1 MAVIS
6 FLLVAALAVA
16 ICVGLIV
23 LLIAAVDRIQ
33 APPSQDFRVWGAVAR
48 ELGLTFT
55 DKDSERSISGMLNG
69 APVRAVYRE
78 ETEHGRNAPAIK
90 KTLDFYAGGAGYI
103 PASLALRKDSGGLA
117 FARLVTGDDDEQIGD
132 EPFDDRVELSDL
144 DAYACAALSH
154 AAREQLGQAIERG
167 KGVELAGSTLRYE
180 MRWEEP
186 HDRAWLIQMLQWVS
200 QLGRLLSVTPETLH
214 RRLAENAAR
223 DPSPRVRLRNLM
235 YLTDAATRSPPAL
248 IADAARALLSDGNA
262 PIRLLAAKQLG
273 AEGCL
278 PLLGLAS
285 DATEGTALRAEAV
298 QALGAQGG
306 AKLAPALGSLAGDAA
321 PEVARAAL
329 SAIAAQRLTALV
341 PVVLECAQSPN
352 AAVRAGAAA
361 ALAQLGSATAEA
373 TLIGLLTD
381 PSADVQLASASALGE
396 VGTVTA
402 VEPLLPVAQGFGR
415 AQLRHAARAAIGR
428 IQSRLGPA
436 EAGLLSL
443 ARDHELAG
451 AVDLAD
457 AASSVGE
464 LSLAEPLGP
473 EPAPSTPRPRRER
486 LRRES

>member
-6 FLLVAALAVA
+6 FLLVAALTVA
-16 ICVGLIV
+16 ICVGLIC
-23 LLIAAVDRIQ
+23 LLIAAVDNIQ

-55 DKDSERSISGMLNG
+55 DKDSNRSISGMLNG
-69 APVRAVYRE
+69 APVRVVYRE
-78 ETEHGRNAPAIK
+78 EADHGRDTPAFK

-103 PASLALRKDSGGLA
+103 PSSLALRKDSGGLA

-132 EPFDDRVELSDL
+132 AFFDDRVELFDL

-154 AAREQLGQAIERG
+154 AAREQLGQAIEKG
-167 KGVELAGSTLRYE
+167 TGVELSQSTLHYE

-186 HDRAWLIQMLQWVS
+186 HDQAWLIQMLLWIS
-200 QLGRLLSVTPETLH
+200 RLGQLLSVTPETLH

-223 DPSPRVRLRNLM
+223 DPSPRVRLRNLT

-248 IADAARALLSDGNA
+248 IADAARALVSDGNA

-273 AEGCL
+273 VEGCL

-285 DATEGTALRAEAV
+285 DATVGAALRAEAV

-306 AKLAPALGSLAGDAA
+306 AQLAPALASLAGDAA

-341 PVVLECAQSPN
+341 PVVLECTQSPK

-361 ALAQLGSATAEA
+361 ALAQLGPATAEA
-373 TLIGLLTD
+373 TLIGLLSD
-381 PSADVQLASASALGE
+381 SSADVQLASASALGE

-402 VEPLLPVAQGFGR
+402 VQSLLPVAQGFGR
-415 AQLRHAARAAIGR
+415 VQLRSAARAAIGR
-428 IQSRLGPA
+428 IQARLGPA

-443 ARDHELAG
+443 ATDHELAG

-457 AASSVGE
+457 AALSVGA
-464 LSLAEPLGP
+464 LSLTDSLDP
-473 EPAPSTPRPRRER
+473 EQAPSTPR

>member
-1 MAVIS
+1 MAVLS
-6 FLLVAALAVA
+6 FIFVAALVLVMSAS
-16 ICVGLIV
+16 LII
-23 LLIAAVDRIQ
+23 LLIAGLGALK
-33 APPSQDFRVWGAVAR
+33 APPSQDFRVWAAVAR
-48 ELGLTFT
+48 ELGLSFT

-69 APVRAVYRE
+69 APVRVVYRE
-78 ETEHGRNAPAIK
+78 EREYAGNVPALK
-90 KTLDFYAGGAGYI
+90 RTLDFYAGGAGRI
-103 PASLALRKDSGGLA
+103 PASLALRKDSTGLA
-117 FARLVTGDDDEQIGD
+117 FARLVTGDDDDQIGD
-132 EPFDDRVELSDL
+132 EQFDDRVELSDL

-154 AAREQLGQAIERG
+154 AARKQLGRALER
-167 KGVELAGSTLRYE
+167 GVELGQSTLRYE

-186 HDRAWLIQMLQWVS
+186 HDQAWLIGTLRWIS
-200 QLGRLLSVTPETLH
+200 HIERLLSVTPETLH
-214 RRLAENAAR
+214 RRLAENAVR
-223 DPSPRVRLRNLM
+223 DPIPGVRLRNLS

-285 DATEGTALRAEAV
+285 DAALGAGLRAEAV

-306 AKLAPALGSLAGDAA
+306 AQLAPALGSLAGDAA

-329 SAIAAQRLTALV
+329 AAIAAQGLTALA
-341 PVVLECAQSPN
+341 PVVLDCAQSPESG
-352 AAVRAGAAA
+352 VRAGAAA
-361 ALAQLGSATAEA
+361 ALARLRPAPAEA
-373 TLIGLLTD
+373 TLIGLLSD
-381 PSADVQLASASALGE
+381 PSADVQLASAEALGE

-415 AQLRHAARAAIGR
+415 AQLRRAARAAIGR

-443 ARDHELAG
+443 AGDHELAG

-457 AASSVGE
+457 AALPVGE
-464 LSLAEPLGP
+464 LSLADPRDAEQ
-473 EPAPSTPRPRRER
+473 AISTPR
-486 LRRES
+486 LRRDS

>member
-6 FLLVAALAVA
+6 FLLVAALTLAM
-16 ICVGLIV
+16 CVGLIC
-23 LLIAAVDRIQ
+23 LLITAIGAIQ

-48 ELGLTFT
+48 ELGLKFT
-55 DKDSERSISGMLNG
+55 DNGSERSLSGVLNG
-69 APVRAVYRE
+69 APVRAAYRE
-78 ETEHGRNAPAIK
+78 ETEVVRNAPAIRRIV
-90 KTLDFYAGGAGYI
+90 DFHAGGAGHI
-103 PASLALRKDSGGLA
+103 PASLALRKDTGGRA
-117 FARLVTGDDDEQIGD
+117 FARLVTGDDDDQIGD
-132 EPFDDRVELSDL
+132 EHFDDKVELSDL

-154 AAREQLGQAIERG
+154 AAREQLGHAIERG
-167 KGVELAGSTLRYE
+167 VELAQSTLHYE

-186 HDRAWLIQMLQWVS
+186 HDRAWLIQMLQWIS
-200 QLGRLLSVTPETLH
+200 LLGQLLSVTPETLH

-223 DPSPRVRLRNLM
+223 DPSPRVRLRNLT
-235 YLTDAATRSPPAL
+235 YLTDAATRSPPAVVT
-248 IADAARALLSDGNA
+248 DAARALLSDGNA

-285 DATEGTALRAEAV
+285 DATVGTALRAEAV

-341 PVVLECAQSPN
+341 PVVLECARSPE

-361 ALAQLGSATAEA
+361 ALAQLGPATAEA
-373 TLIGLLTD
+373 TLIGLLSD

-396 VGTVTA
+396 MGTVTA
-402 VEPLLPVAQGFGR
+402 VEPLLPIAQGFGR
-415 AQLRHAARAAIGR
+415 AQLRRTARAAIGR

-443 ARDHELAG
+443 ATDHDLAG
-451 AVDLAD
+451 AVDLAN
-457 AASSVGE
+457 AALSVGE

-473 EPAPSTPRPRRER
+473 EPAPRTPR